1 MGLPERDA
9 GGGSTGLP
17 MEGRADMSGSTA
29 APFVIAIVAM
39 ICLAALLIIVYY
51 ADSHP
56 EWKRPG
62 QAPEHSIA
70 GQASSPAVA
79 PHTGGGELTDEASPR

>member
-1 MGLPERDA
+1 
-9 GGGSTGLP
+9 
-17 MEGRADMSGSTA
+17 MSGSTA
-29 APFVIAIVAM
+29 APYVIAIVAM
-39 ICLAALLIIVYY
+39 ISLAFLLIVVYY

-70 GQASSPAVA
+70 DQASSPAVA
-79 PHTGGGELTDEASPR
+79 SHTGGGELTDEPTPR

>member
-1 MGLPERDA
+1 
-9 GGGSTGLP
+9 
-17 MEGRADMSGSTA
+17 MSGSTA

-39 ICLAALLIIVYY
+39 ICLATLLIIVYY

-62 QAPEHSIA
+62 QAPEHSLA
-70 GQASSPAVA
+70 DQASSPAVTPRA
-79 PHTGGGELTDEASPR
+79 GSGELTDESSAR